1 MTSDKFYLLQT
12 SILPHWRCLSQSSC
26 GLNTLLHLFVTR
38 QMAPKESLERHKQ
51 LICHHLLN
59 RDSDLL
65 HNLVSSGL
73 LRLKEVENMKNM
85 KDLQTMGDTLVK
97 IISER
102 GQTGFQHFCSEL
114 EKENPSLA
122 ADLVAD
128 RSSTTGS
135 TIS

>member
-1 MTSDKFYLLQT
+1 
-12 SILPHWRCLSQSSC
+12 
-26 GLNTLLHLFVTR
+26 
-38 QMAPKESLERHKQ
+38 MAPKESLERHKQ

-128 RSSTTGS
+128 LSSTTGS